1 LQPGDR
7 IVDVGGTAATPI
19 VLNTAINAKK
29 PGEKINL
36 HVVRAEKEMTVEVEV
51 APNVKNTYQLSVAE
65 GVSPAQQEI
74 LNTWLRKT
82 L

>member
-1 LQPGDR
+1 
-7 IVDVGGTAATPI
+7 
-19 VLNTAINAKK
+19 LNTAINAKK